1 MKHDFVNISPGMIG
15 RRIRQARI
23 ASGLTQGETVAQL
36 AEHGVS
42 LTKAGLSKYERGGST
57 AKPTVLRGLSKI
69 FGVESAY
76 FFEERG
82 VRIEW
87 LAFRKAATL
96 SKTSQ
101 EKVKAAAESHV
112 DAFVNLR
119 KAMEPHRSADPVPH
133 TKVALPEDTELA
145 AMQLREHWKLGMQP
159 IESVTDAIEDG
170 GGIVVEMDGENDLFD
185 GLSGW
190 ADNTTPVVVVSHSLT
205 DDRRRFSL
213 AHELGHLVMKI
224 DSSIDEKTE
233 ERWAHRFAA
242 AFLVPA
248 EVARRELGERR
259 RHLDFHELEILKQK
273 HGLSMQAWI
282 FRASDLGIIEQSHA
296 RTLFAEM
303 GRRGWRRHEPVDFD
317 GQEQPSKFKQ
327 LTVRAMAEGI
337 LSETQAER
345 LCPGIARESTH
356 RTPSPVASLDP
367 RTLHRLPRAE
377 RERLMEQA
385 AAMTARDYE
394 PSGSLTGFDALGEED
409 VLDDTL

>member
-190 ADNTTPVVVVSHSLT
+190 ADNTTPVVVVSHSVT

-213 AHELGHLVMKI
+213 AHDL
-224 DSSIDEKTE
+224 DE
-233 ERWAHRFAA
+233 
-242 AFLVPA
+242 
-248 EVARRELGERR
+248 
-259 RHLDFHELEILKQK
+259 
-273 HGLSMQAWI
+273 
-282 FRASDLGIIEQSHA
+282 
-296 RTLFAEM
+296 
-303 GRRGWRRHEPVDFD
+303 
-317 GQEQPSKFKQ
+317 
-327 LTVRAMAEGI
+327 
-337 LSETQAER
+337 
-345 LCPGIARESTH
+345 C
-356 RTPSPVASLDP
+356 
-367 RTLHRLPRAE
+367 
-377 RERLMEQA
+377 
-385 AAMTARDYE
+385 
-394 PSGSLTGFDALGEED
+394 
-409 VLDDTL
+409 